1 VVVKIDEAPIKSST
15 ALIEYV
21 GRKRP
26 GDKLNLT
33 INRKGKLVTLPATLV
48 INTQTNKREFVNG
61 EVGEGQLE
69 KMIESVKK

>member
-1 VVVKIDEAPIKSST
+1 
-15 ALIEYV
+15 
-21 GRKRP
+21 
-26 GDKLNLT
+26 
-33 INRKGKLVTLPATLV
+33 V